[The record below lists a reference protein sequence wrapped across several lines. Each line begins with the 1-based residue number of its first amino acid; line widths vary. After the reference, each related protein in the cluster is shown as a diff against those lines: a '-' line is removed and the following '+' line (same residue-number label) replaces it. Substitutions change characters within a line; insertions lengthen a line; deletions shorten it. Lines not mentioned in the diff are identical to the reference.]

1 MFPPKEQISKKKKKS
16 VSSSLVFLFSKS
28 FAYFFIVAVLIFV
41 SECVYIVLLHVA
53 LIKQAFKVLKMYSTC
68 KLLYK

>member
-16 VSSSLVFLFSKS
+16 VSSSVVFLFSKS

-41 SECVYIVLLHVA
+41 SEFVYTVLLSFDQTSIQSIENV
-53 LIKQAFKVLKMYSTC
+53 FYM
-68 KLLYK
+68 